1 MKSDEVNDENIKIQ
15 ILCHN
20 QEFYKLKLQD
30 PVSVNALRLLQGMLV
45 KNVNCRLSL
54 NEILQHPYFT
64 AEDDDCLISM
74 KELKRTSWAQ
84 YID

>member
-20 QEFYKLKLQD
+20 QEFYKLRLYD
-30 PVSVNALRLLQGMLV
+30 PVSVNAIRLLQGMLL
-45 KNVNCRLSL
+45 KNVNIRLSL
-54 NEILQHPYFT
+54 NEILLHPYFT
-64 AEDDDCLISM
+64 AEDDDCLISIE
-74 KELKRTSWAQ
+74 ELKRTSWAQ